1 MEKIQAVRGTKDLL
15 PLEQSLHR
23 YITETALHTAALY
36 NFKEVSTPIM
46 EFSQVFKRTLGDFS
60 DIVNKEMYTFL
71 DRKGKELTLRP
82 EGTAGIMRAILS
94 EGLLKDLPLKY
105 FYCGPM
111 FRYERP
117 QKGRQRQF
125 HTVGVEHV
133 AMEKSPQA
141 DAEVI
146 AQAQLFLSRL
156 FKNQINNIIL
166 EINSLGDNEDRK
178 KYTQE
183 LKNYF
188 NQHKNQLS
196 PDSINRLDT
205 NPLRILDSKDKQD
218 QEVIKNAP
226 SIMDFLSTESKE
238 YFQEVK
244 DLLIDF
250 NIPFKENTQLVRGL
264 DYYSHSIFEFKS
276 DLLGSQS
283 TLLAGGR
290 YDQLMSLMGGPN
302 YSGVGW
308 AAGIERL
315 SLIIKEN
322 KELVENI
329 EKNIT
334 LALLPV
340 SKEDEAFAFKLAH
353 SLRTKGISV
362 ELITQG
368 NISKKI
374 KKALKTKSLY
384 NILIG
389 QEEIKSEVCTVKT
402 SANKQEHKVKLSQ
415 LASFF
420 AKDRSAKDRD

>member
-1 MEKIQAVRGTKDLL
+1 MEKIQAIRGTKDLF

-23 YITETALHTAALY
+23 YIINTAFHTAQLY
-36 NFKEVSTPIM
+36 NFKEISTPIM

-105 FYCGPM
+105 FYQGPM

-125 HTVGVEHV
+125 HQIGIEHIST
-133 AMEKSPQA
+133 AKSPQA

-146 AQAQLFLSRL
+146 VQAQLFLSNL
-156 FKNQINNIIL
+156 LQNNTSDITL
-166 EINSLGDNEDRK
+166 EVNSLGDNQDRANYIK
-178 KYTQE
+178 E
-183 LKNYF
+183 LNSYL
-188 NQHKNQLS
+188 NTHKSKLS
-196 PDSINRLDT
+196 PDSLKRLET
-205 NPLRILDSKDKQD
+205 NPLRVLDSKSKED
-218 QEVIKNAP
+218 QSVIKNAP
-226 SIMDFLSTESKE
+226 SMEKFLSANSKE
-238 YFQEVK
+238 YFNEVK
-244 DLLIDF
+244 QILSDLGVNFVQNSL
-250 NIPFKENTQLVRGL
+250 LVRGL

-276 DLLGSQS
+276 PLLGSQS

-290 YDQLMSLMGGPN
+290 YDHLMSLMGGPN

-315 SLIIKEN
+315 SLIIQEN
-322 KELVENI
+322 SNI
-329 EKNIT
+329 LNDIEQNIT
-334 LALLPV
+334 VALLPV
-340 SKEDEAFAFKLAH
+340 NNTEVSFSLQLAH
-353 SLRTKGISV
+353 KLRTNNISV

-374 KKALKTKSLY
+374 KKALKIKSLY

-389 QEEIKSEVCTVKT
+389 ENEIKSQTCIIKT
-402 SANKQEHKVKLSQ
+402 SLDKKEHKIKFSDLI
-415 LASFF
+415 SFL
-420 AKDRSAKDRD
+420 KKS

>member
-1 MEKIQAVRGTKDLL
+1 MEKIQAIRGTKDLF
-15 PLEQSLHR
+15 PLEQSIHR
-23 YITETALHTAALY
+23 YIIEKALHTAQLY

-46 EFSQVFKRTLGDFS
+46 EFSQVFKRTLGDLS

-94 EGLLKDLPLKY
+94 EALLKDLPLKY
-105 FYCGPM
+105 FYHGPM

-125 HTVGVEHV
+125 HQIGVEHISV
-133 AMEKSPQA
+133 EKSPQA
-141 DAEVI
+141 DAEII
-146 AQAQLFLSRL
+146 AQATLFLFNL
-156 FKNQINNIIL
+156 LGKNADNIVL
-166 EINSLGDNEDRK
+166 EINSLGDAKDRENYIKELNIYLK
-178 KYTQE
+178 KHE
-183 LKNYF
+183 
-188 NQHKNQLS
+188 NQLS
-196 PDSINRLDT
+196 TDSVRRLST
-205 NPLRILDSKDKQD
+205 NPLRILDSKSKQD
-218 QEVIKNAP
+218 QDVIKNAP
-226 SIMDFLSTESKE
+226 KILSFLSENSKE
-238 YFQEVK
+238 HFKKVK
-244 DLLIDF
+244 TVLKNF
-250 NIPFKENTQLVRGL
+250 NIPFVENPQLVRGL

-276 DLLGSQS
+276 DLLGAQS

-290 YDQLMSLMGGPN
+290 YDKLMSLMGGPN

-315 SLIIKEN
+315 SLIVQEN
-322 KELVENI
+322 MQLIQSI

-340 SKEDEAFAFKLAH
+340 SKEEEAFCLQLAQKLRANN
-353 SLRTKGISV
+353 ISV

-374 KKALKTKSLY
+374 KKALKIKSLY

-389 QEEIKSEVCTVKT
+389 QEEIKSQTCVVKT
-402 SANKQEHKVKLSQ
+402 SANKQENTIELSKLS
-415 LASFF
+415 SFF
-420 AKDRSAKDRD
+420 KKN